1 MAVIGGYSIDKALNM
16 DYADDEQE
24 LRMRLIQ
31 STTVFFLNT
40 QQLWILNTKDS
51 GFSQTKT

>member
-31 STTVFFLNT
+31 STTVFFLLIRN
-40 QQLWILNTKDS
+40 NC
-51 GFSQTKT
+51 GF

>member
-31 STTVFFLNT
+31 STTVFFFKYAT
-40 QQLWILNTKDS
+40 IVDS
-51 GFSQTKT
+51 KHQRQRV